1 MCLPR
6 MLIKLPK
13 VKLQV
18 LHLKVITTKELEF
31 LLWRNVLGGV
41 CGARTRASAPARHSG
56 LADPALLLLW
66 HRRQCW
72 LVFHPSPGNFHMP
85 WVWQKKN
92 FWLNLKRQPNFSFFL
107 FSFLLFKAIPA
118 VYRTS
123 QARGQIGAA
132 AASLCHIHNNAGS
145 QPCL

>member
-56 LADPALLLLW
+56 LGDPAL
-66 HRRQCW
+66 
-72 LVFHPSPGNFHMP
+72 P
-85 WVWQKKN
+85 
-92 FWLNLKRQPNFSFFL
+92 
-107 FSFLLFKAIPA
+107 
-118 VYRTS
+118 
-123 QARGQIGAA
+123 
-132 AASLCHIHNNAGS
+132 
-145 QPCL
+145 